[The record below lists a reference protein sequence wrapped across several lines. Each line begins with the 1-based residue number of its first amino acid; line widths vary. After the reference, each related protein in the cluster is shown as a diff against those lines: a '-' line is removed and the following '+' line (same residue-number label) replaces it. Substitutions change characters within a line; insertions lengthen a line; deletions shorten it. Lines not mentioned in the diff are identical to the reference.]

1 MLLNAI
7 ADISS
12 DDRNEDEPAP
22 NEETIRSA
30 RNLIAGIPPRLI
42 GRPLVSPFYGEVHLT
57 WNSGSKQLVL
67 MFFPDRAP
75 LVHRYPE
82 NIDSIEEATPDRVIH
97 WLNWLNE

>member
-7 ADISS
+7 GDISS

-22 NEETIRSA
+22 NEETIGSA
-30 RNLIAGIPPRLI
+30 KKLIAGIPPRLI
-42 GRPLVSPFYGEVHLT
+42 GDPLVSPFYGEVHLT
-57 WNSGSKQLVL
+57 WNSGNKQLVL

-82 NIDSIEEATPDRVIH
+82 NIDAIEATPERVID
-97 WLNWLNE
+97 WLTWLNE